1 MLEVAI
7 EKTRVRFCR
16 EMARKALRSCAALFP
31 EGFPTDMDRAVA
43 ALLPGFHVFEL
54 THLPR
59 DVSAIVSFAD
69 KGIGVNAALP
79 PQLKRFSVAHEIGHV
94 KLEHPH
100 DVFDPTG
107 RHDGLLE
114 GEADLFAAEL
124 LVPLATLKRCF
135 RSVSRDPEVL
145 AVHFGVSRELMFRR
159 YKESRLLR
167 QIL

>member
-7 EKTRVRFCR
+7 ERTRVRFCR
-16 EMARKALRSCAALFP
+16 EMARKALKRCAKQFP
-31 EGFPTDMDRAVA
+31 RGFPDDMDRAVA
-43 ALLPGFHVFEL
+43 ALLPGFHVLEL
-54 THLPR
+54 THLPG

-69 KGIGVNAALP
+69 KAIGVNANLAP
-79 PQLKRFSVAHEIGHV
+79 TLKRFSVAHEIGHV
-94 KLEHPH
+94 RLEHPH
-100 DVFDPTG
+100 DVFDHTG
-107 RHDGLLE
+107 RHDAIVE

-135 RSVSRDPEVL
+135 RLISRDPEEL

-159 YKESRLLR
+159 YRESGLLR